1 MKTSLRARIG
11 KIRLPSSLIPSFSSL
26 SKLSHALEC
35 LEWHLKGFP
44 SLSVSWSDKRS
55 RYLVNVWKHISLEWN
70 QSNLYSGYCSCWSLS
85 STGDWL
91 IFFWSPINVI
101 RNRFLRD
108 NWLHISNSLRGYRK
122 NHLKLPVTMLWIAS
136 FTLKEKCLGR
146 QRWPSLLS
154 ISRVNKSTPIYN
166 ADLVGSVLIP
176 ITGLPLLRIL
186 LAPIKNVP
194 SPPVVTTMSAHLNF
208 RWSK

>member
-1 MKTSLRARIG
+1 MFESTFTLNGNSQTCIQGTAAVGHWVPQEIG
-11 KIRLPSSLIPSFSSL
+11 WFSFGPQSML
-26 SKLSHALEC
+26 SAI
-35 LEWHLKGFP
+35 
-44 SLSVSWSDKRS
+44 VSFD
-55 RYLVNVWKHISLEWN
+55 N
-70 QSNLYSGYCSCWSLS
+70 
-85 STGDWL
+85 
-91 IFFWSPINVI
+91 
-101 RNRFLRD
+101 
-108 NWLHISNSLRGYRK
+108 NWLHIRNSSRSYRK

-136 FTLKEKCLGR
+136 FTLKEKCFGR